1 MNNTIVD
8 ILGLVLGAAAGAS
21 FIIFFLGGKLKENL
35 EKREEEAEK
44 IIKEKQEE
52 ADKILIDAK
61 ESIDRE
67 KEGIEQEFEIKKER
81 IAKKEESLKERE
93 ESLLKRENRSNEIK
107 LAIASSKEAL
117 QAGKIEAERIEKKC
131 MEELAKKTGKTVE
144 TYKEEIINGYKREL
158 EAESSEKI
166 INIENNLK
174 ENANKTAKKLIVSV
188 LQRLSSP
195 TSVETR
201 SVLIKVPRDFIKG
214 KIVGKNGANI
224 IEFEK
229 NLDVTI
235 VFNDLPNTISIS
247 CFNLVNRRIAEKAIE
262 KLINV
267 RGDINKEVV
276 KNAIREAEK
285 TTDIEL
291 YAIGKKALE
300 KMDIKVEDKELVRII
315 GRLQYRTSYGQN
327 IMKHSM
333 EVAWIATMLG
343 SELGLDVRTCKI
355 GGFLHDLGKAID
367 QNPNIQGAHDYLTK
381 ELMEKYKFS
390 DEEVHAAWTHHDSE
404 APNTPEALIVKAADA
419 VSACRLGARQE
430 SMDRY
435 VERLQ
440 ALEKTVKSFDGI
452 KSTFAISAGR
462 EIRIMVDPEKIDDQ
476 KMLTLAESVA
486 HKIEEDLSY
495 PGTIKVNVI
504 RKTQHV
510 DVAK

>member
-8 ILGLVLGAAAGAS
+8 ILGLVLGTGIGAT
-21 FIIFFLGGKLKENL
+21 FIVFFLGGKTKENL

-44 IIKEKQEE
+44 IIKEKQNEADRILEE
-52 ADKILIDAK
+52 AK
-61 ESIDRE
+61 ENTDNE
-67 KEGIEQEFEIKKER
+67 KEGIEREFLIKEER
-81 IAKKEESLKERE
+81 IKNKEESLKERE
-93 ESLLKRENRSNEIK
+93 ESLSKRENRINEIK
-107 LAIASSKEAL
+107 LAIASNEEAL
-117 QAGKIEAERIEKKC
+117 QAGKIETERIERKG
-131 MEELAKKTGKTVE
+131 MEELAKKTGKTIE
-144 TYKEEIINGYKREL
+144 YYKEEIINGYKREL
-158 EAESSEKI
+158 EEESNEKI

-174 ENANKTAKKLIVSV
+174 ENANKTAKKLIVGV

-201 SVLIKVPRDFIKG
+201 SVLISVPKDFIKG

-224 IEFEK
+224 VEFEK
-229 NLDVTI
+229 RIDVTV

-247 CFNLVNRRIAEKAIE
+247 CFNLVNRRIAQKAIE

-276 KNAIREAEK
+276 ANAIREAEK
-285 TTDIEL
+285 ATDIEL
-291 YAIGKKALE
+291 YTIGKNALE
-300 KMDIKVEDKELVRII
+300 EMNIKVEDKELVRII

-333 EVAWIATMLG
+333 EVAWVATMLG
-343 SELGLDVRTCKI
+343 SELGLDVKTCKI

-367 QNPNIQGAHDYLTK
+367 QDPNIQGAHDYLTK

-390 DEEVHAAWTHHDSE
+390 KEEIHAAWTHHDSE

-462 EIRIMVDPEKIDDQ
+462 EIRIMVDPEKIDDK

-486 HKIEEDLSY
+486 SKIEEELSY

-504 RKTQHV
+504 RKTQHI